1 MAVHNEAGEV
11 RAAGGVVCRRGA
23 NDDIEVLLVHRKAYD
38 DWTIPKGKVE
48 AGETDEA
55 CALREVEEE
64 TGVRCRLLEEL
75 PSVRW
80 RDRFDRPK
88 VARYWRLEP
97 LDDPESARP
106 RNEVDVVRWSNIPE
120 AISRLSYPRDAVV
133 LEAVAGADQTLGR

>member
-1 MAVHNEAGEV
+1 MLNEAGEV
-11 RAAGGVVCRRGA
+11 RAAGGVVCRAGPGGL
-23 NDDIEVLLVHRKAYD
+23 EVLLVHRGHYD

-64 TGVRCRLLEEL
+64 AGIRARLGAEL

-88 VARYWRLEP
+88 VARYWRM
-97 LDDPESARP
+97 DPADPGETARP
-106 RNEVDVVRWSNIPE
+106 QHEVDDVAWLPV
-120 AISRLSYPRDAVV
+120 ADAMARLTYPRDAEV
-133 LEAVAGADQTLGR
+133 LRALTGDDQTLAR